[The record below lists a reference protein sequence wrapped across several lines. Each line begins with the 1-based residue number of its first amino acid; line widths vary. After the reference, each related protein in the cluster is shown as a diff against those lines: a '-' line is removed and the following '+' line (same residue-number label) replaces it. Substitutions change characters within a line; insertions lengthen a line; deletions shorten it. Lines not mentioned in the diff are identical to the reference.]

1 MKIKFNKEISLSS
14 DDVRDILIRHLHN
27 DYNLS
32 GIFDVKFAIRN
43 KPIPGSDIHD
53 TYDHWVFDGA
63 EIRVSENET

>member
-32 GIFDVKFAIRN
+32 GIFDVKFTIRN
-43 KPIPGSDIHD
+43 KPIPGPDIHD
-53 TYDHWVFDGA
+53 AHDHWVFDGA
-63 EIRVSENET
+63 EIKVSENET